1 MKKRILI
8 TAVAVLCFI
17 AAVGIMLYPA
27 VSNYINTKYQ
37 SEIHT
42 AYVEQIGQVEN
53 QELLEAKEAAI
64 RYNEWLVPV
73 SDTDKLFTNESLE
86 QASEGYEKQ
95 LLVGGS
101 SIMAY
106 VEIPSID
113 VYLPVYHGTDTSVLD
128 MGVGHLM
135 GTSLPIGGAST
146 HAVLT
151 AHSGMAKQRLFTD
164 LPQVA
169 EGDVFYIHVLTETL
183 AYQVYHT
190 EPVYP
195 HETEL
200 LGITEGEDLC
210 TLVTCVHIGVNT
222 QRLLV
227 QGKRI
232 PYEAAQEV
240 EEEIAVNEE
249 PKASNWQDQYMLGI
263 WLGLW
268 AALLAAAVYLIVL
281 LIRRKRTGTKRR
293 KGGRYVRKRW
303 PK

>member
-1 MKKRILI
+1 MKKRILM

-27 VSNYINTKYQ
+27 VSNYVNTKYQ
-37 SEIHT
+37 SEIHI

-53 QELLEAKEAAI
+53 TELLEAKEAAS

-73 SDTDKLFTNESLE
+73 SDTEKLFSSESLE
-86 QASEGYEKQ
+86 AAAEGYDQQ

-101 SIMAY
+101 KIMAY
-106 VEIPSID
+106 IEIPSID
-113 VYLPVYHGTDTSVLD
+113 VYLPIYHGTDTSVLD
-128 MGVGHLM
+128 KGAGHLM
-135 GTSLPIGGAST
+135 GTSLPIGGEST
-146 HAVLT
+146 HAVIT

-164 LPQVA
+164 LPQVE

-195 HETEL
+195 HETDL

-210 TLVTCVHIGVNT
+210 TLVTCVPIGVNT

-240 EEEIAVNEE
+240 QEEIESKEE
-249 PKASNWQDQYMLGI
+249 TKSSNWQNQYMLGI
-263 WLGLW
+263 WLGIL
-268 AALLAAAVYLIVL
+268 AALLAAAIYLIVL
-281 LIRRKRTGTKRR
+281 LIRRKRAGTRRR

-303 PK
+303 QK

>member
-1 MKKRILI
+1 MKKRIPI

-42 AYVEQIGQVEN
+42 AYVEQIGQVQNTEI
-53 QELLEAKEAAI
+53 LEAKEAAI

-73 SDTDKLFTNESLE
+73 SDTEKLFSNESLE
-86 QASEGYEKQ
+86 AAAEGYDKQ

-135 GTSLPIGGAST
+135 GTSLPIGGEST

-164 LPQVA
+164 LPQVSV
-169 EGDVFYIHVLTETL
+169 GDVFYIHVLKETL

-190 EPVYP
+190 EPVLP
-195 HETEL
+195 HETDL
-200 LGITEGEDLC
+200 LGITEGEDRC
-210 TLVTCVHIGVNT
+210 TLVTCVPIGINT

-240 EEEIAVNEE
+240 QEEIELKEE
-249 PKASNWQDQYMLGI
+249 PKASTWQDQYMLGI
-263 WLGLW
+263 WLGILT
-268 AALLAAAVYLIVL
+268 ALLAAGIYLAVL
-281 LIRRKRTGTKRR
+281 LIRRKHSGNKRK